1 MDMAALDSWE
11 RRLAFIAHV
20 IPYFVL
26 TVTTVMYSIFTA
38 HTGAEL
44 WFTYGVVAF
53 GYAWMTWWLTLDPAR
68 RDRVEL
74 VAVFIGGLV
83 VFYAVLGMREH
94 WFGAVSYAVYIYA
107 SELLR
112 GRWMF
117 FAVAVTAVLA
127 TLSLFGGYPR
137 AEERPAF
144 WLLLLVFVGVACT
157 FTFVGHVT
165 TEQSRLRKELLEE
178 NEGLHAQLL
187 VQAHEAGVQDERHR
201 MAGEIHDTLAQGLTG
216 IITQLSAATV
226 SDWERRVSVAAELAR
241 SNLAEARRSVHAL
254 RPPALDS
261 AALPEA
267 IDEVAS
273 GWSTVYGVPVSVTL
287 TGAVR
292 VIHPEVE
299 VALLRTAQEALA
311 NVAKHAS
318 ASRVGLTL
326 SYMEDV
332 VTLDVRDDGVGFDLT
347 HPLSGFGLPAM
358 RHRVHRLSGALV
370 VESEPGAGTA
380 ISARVPA

>member
-1 MDMAALDSWE
+1 MAALDRWE
-11 RRLAFIAHV
+11 RRLTGIARV

-26 TVTTVMYSIFTA
+26 TVTTILYAIFTTQPA
-38 HTGAEL
+38 QER
-44 WFTYGVVAF
+44 WFTYCVVASCF
-53 GYAWMTWWLTLDPAR
+53 VWMAWWFTLHPAWR
-68 RDRVEL
+68 SRPGL
-74 VAVFIGGLV
+74 MAVFVGGMV
-83 VFYAVLGMREH
+83 VFYAVLGMQEH
-94 WFGAVSYAVYIYA
+94 WFGAVSYAVYVYA
-107 SELLR
+107 SEVLR

-117 FAVAVTAVLA
+117 VVVALTAVLA
-127 TLSLFGGYPR
+127 ALSLFGGYPP
-137 AEERPAF
+137 AGEEAAF
-144 WLLLLVFVGVACT
+144 WLLLLVFVVLACT
-157 FTFVGHVT
+157 FTYVGHVT

-201 MAGEIHDTLAQGLTG
+201 MAGEIHDTLAQGLAG
-216 IITQLSAATV
+216 IITQLSAATE
-226 SDWERRVSVAAELAR
+226 SDWERRVAVAAELAR

-254 RPPALDS
+254 QPPALAS
-261 AALPEA
+261 AALHEA
-267 IDEVAS
+267 LDDVAS
-273 GWSTVYGVPVSVTL
+273 GWSKHNGVPVSVTL

-292 VIHPEVE
+292 EMHPEVE

-332 VTLDVRDDGVGFDLT
+332 VTLDVRDDGVGFDLAR
-347 HPLSGFGLPAM
+347 PSDGFGLPAM
-358 RHRVHRLSGALV
+358 RHRVHRLSGALF

>member
-1 MDMAALDSWE
+1 M
-11 RRLAFIAHV
+11 
-20 IPYFVL
+20 PYFVL
-26 TVTTVMYSIFTA
+26 TVTTVMYSIFTVHSA
-38 HTGAEL
+38 SER
-44 WFTYGVVAF
+44 WVTYGVVAF
-53 GYAWMTWWLTLDPAR
+53 GYAWMAWWFTLHPAWHSR
-68 RDRVEL
+68 AEL
-74 VAVFIGGLV
+74 MAVFVGGMV
-83 VFYAVLGMREH
+83 VFYGVLGLREQV
-94 WFGAVSYAVYIYA
+94 FGAVSYAVYIYA

-117 FAVAVTAVLA
+117 FVVALTAVLA
-127 TLSLFGGYPR
+127 TLSLFGGYPP
-137 AEERPAF
+137 AAERPAF
-144 WLLLLVFVGVACT
+144 WLLALVFVVLACT

-201 MAGEIHDTLAQGLTG
+201 MAREIHDTLAQGLTG
-216 IITQLSAATV
+216 IITQLSAATA
-226 SDWERRVSVAAELAR
+226 SDWERRVSVSADLAR

-267 IDEVAS
+267 LDEVAS

-287 TGAVR
+287 TGSVR
-292 VIHPEVE
+292 VMHPEVE

-326 SYMEDV
+326 SYMDDV
-332 VTLDVRDDGVGFDLT
+332 VTLDVRDDGVGFDLAT
-347 HPLSGFGLPAM
+347 PSQGFGLSAM
-358 RHRVHRLSGALV
+358 RHRVHRLSGALF
-370 VESEPGAGTA
+370 VESELGAGTA

>member
-1 MDMAALDSWE
+1 MAALDRWE

-26 TVTTVMYSIFTA
+26 TATTVMYSIFTEQSA
-38 HTGAEL
+38 QDR
-44 WFTYGVVAF
+44 WITYGVVAF
-53 GYAWMTWWLTLDPAR
+53 GYAWMAWWFTLHPAW
-68 RDRVEL
+68 RDRAEL
-74 VAVFIGGLV
+74 MAVFVGGMV

-117 FAVAVTAVLA
+117 FVVALTAVLA
-127 TLSLFGGYPR
+127 TLSLFGGYPP
-137 AEERPAF
+137 AGESPAF
-144 WLLLLVFVGVACT
+144 WLLLMVFVVVACA
-157 FTFVGHVT
+157 FTFMGHVT
-165 TEQSRLRKELLEE
+165 TEQARRRKELLEE

-201 MAGEIHDTLAQGLTG
+201 LAGEIHDTLAQGLTG
-216 IITQLSAATV
+216 IITQLSAASA
-226 SDWERRVSVAAELAR
+226 SDWERRVSVAAGLAR
-241 SNLAEARRSVHAL
+241 ENLAEARRSVHAL

-267 IDEVAS
+267 LDEVAS

-292 VIHPEVE
+292 VMHPEVE

-332 VTLDVRDDGVGFDLT
+332 VTLDVRDDGVGFDLKR
-347 HPLSGFGLPAM
+347 PSSGFGLSAM
-358 RHRVHRLSGALV
+358 RHRVRQLSGALF
-370 VESEPGAGTA
+370 VESEPGGGTA

>member
-1 MDMAALDSWE
+1 MAALDRWE
-11 RRLAFIAHV
+11 RRLAFVANV

-26 TVTTVMYSIFTA
+26 TVTTVMYSIFTV
-38 HTGAEL
+38 HSGSER
-44 WFTYGVVAF
+44 WITYGVVAF
-53 GYAWMTWWLTLDPAR
+53 AYAWMLWWFTLHPAW
-68 RDRVEL
+68 RDRAEL
-74 VAVFIGGLV
+74 MAVFVGGMV
-83 VFYAVLGMREH
+83 VLYAVLGLREQV
-94 WFGAVSYAVYIYA
+94 FGAVSYAVYIYA

-117 FAVAVTAVLA
+117 FVVALTAVLA
-127 TLSLFGGYPR
+127 TLSLFGGYPS
-137 AEERPAF
+137 AGESTAF
-144 WLLLLVFVGVACT
+144 WLLLTVFVVVACT

-165 TEQSRLRKELLEE
+165 TEQARLRKELLEE

-201 MAGEIHDTLAQGLTG
+201 LAGEIHDTLAQGLTG
-216 IITQLSAATV
+216 IITQLSAASG
-226 SDWERRVSVAAELAR
+226 SDWERRVSVAADLAR
-241 SNLAEARRSVHAL
+241 ANLAEARRSVHAL

-267 IDEVAS
+267 LDEVAS
-273 GWSTVYGVPVSVTL
+273 GWSAVYGVPASVTL

-292 VIHPEVE
+292 VMHPEVE
-299 VALLRTAQEALA
+299 VALLRMAQEALA

-332 VTLDVRDDGVGFDLT
+332 VTLDVRDDGVGFDLKR
-347 HPLSGFGLPAM
+347 PSSGFGLSAM
-358 RHRVHRLSGALV
+358 RHRVHRLSGALF
-370 VESEPGAGTA
+370 VESEPGGGTA

>member
-1 MDMAALDSWE
+1 MAALDRWE
-11 RRLAFIAHV
+11 RRLATIAHV

-26 TVTTVMYSIFTA
+26 TVTTVMYSIFTVHSA
-38 HTGAEL
+38 GER
-44 WFTYGVVAF
+44 WITYGVVAF
-53 GYAWMTWWLTLDPAR
+53 GFVWMAWWFTLHPAWHS
-68 RDRVEL
+68 RVEL
-74 VAVFIGGLV
+74 MAVFVGGMVL
-83 VFYAVLGMREH
+83 FYSVLGMREH
-94 WFGAVSYAVYIYA
+94 WFGAVSYAVYVYA
-107 SELLR
+107 SECLR

-117 FAVAVTAVLA
+117 FVVALTAMLA
-127 TLSLFGGYPR
+127 TLSLFGGYPPPD
-137 AEERPAF
+137 AEPAF
-144 WLLLLVFVGVACT
+144 WLLLLVFVVVACT

-165 TEQSRLRKELLEE
+165 TEQARRRKELLEE

-201 MAGEIHDTLAQGLTG
+201 LACEIHDTLAQGLAG
-216 IITQLSAATV
+216 IITQLSAA
-226 SDWERRVSVAAELAR
+226 SPADWERRVLVSVELAR
-241 SNLAEARRSVHAL
+241 ENLAEARRSVHAL

-267 IDEVAS
+267 LDEVAS

-292 VIHPEVE
+292 VMHPEVE
-299 VALLRTAQEALA
+299 VALLRTAQEALT

-332 VTLDVRDDGVGFDLT
+332 VTLDVRDDGVGFDLGL
-347 HPLSGFGLPAM
+347 PSSGFGLSAM
-358 RHRVHRLSGALV
+358 RHRVHRLSGALF

>member
-1 MDMAALDSWE
+1 MDMAALDRWE

-38 HTGAEL
+38 HSGSERL
-44 WFTYGVVAF
+44 ITYGVVAF
-53 GYAWMTWWLTLDPAR
+53 GYAWMLWWFTLHPAWR
-68 RDRVEL
+68 GRVEL
-74 VAVFIGGLV
+74 MAVFVGGMV
-83 VFYAVLGMREH
+83 VFYGVLGLREH

-117 FAVAVTAVLA
+117 FVVALTAVLA
-127 TLSLFGGYPR
+127 TLSLFGGYPP
-137 AEERPAF
+137 AGESPAF
-144 WLLLLVFVGVACT
+144 WLLLMVFVVVACT

-201 MAGEIHDTLAQGLTG
+201 LAGEIHDTLAQGLTG
-216 IITQLSAATV
+216 IITQLSAASA
-226 SDWERRVSVAAELAR
+226 SDWERRVSVAADLAR

-267 IDEVAS
+267 LDEVAS

-292 VIHPEVE
+292 VMHPEVE

-347 HPLSGFGLPAM
+347 HPSSGFGLPAM
-358 RHRVHRLSGALV
+358 RHRVHRLSGALF

>member
-1 MDMAALDSWE
+1 MAALDRWE
-11 RRLAFIAHV
+11 RRLAFVVNV

-26 TVTTVMYSIFTA
+26 TVTTVMYSIFTV
-38 HTGAEL
+38 HSGSER
-44 WFTYGVVAF
+44 WITYGVVAF
-53 GYAWMTWWLTLDPAR
+53 GYAWMAWWFTLHPAW
-68 RDRVEL
+68 RDRAEL
-74 VAVFIGGLV
+74 MAVFIGGMV
-83 VFYAVLGMREH
+83 VFYAVLGLREQV
-94 WFGAVSYAVYIYA
+94 FGAVSYAVYIYA

-117 FAVAVTAVLA
+117 LVVASTAVLA
-127 TLSLFGGYPR
+127 TLSVFGGYPP
-137 AEERPAF
+137 AGQASAF
-144 WLLLLVFVGVACT
+144 WLLTLVFVSLACT
-157 FTFVGHVT
+157 FTFIGHVT
-165 TEQSRLRKELLEE
+165 TEQARLRKELLEE

-201 MAGEIHDTLAQGLTG
+201 LAGEIHDTLAQGLTG
-216 IITQLSAATV
+216 IITQLSAATTA
-226 SDWERRVSVAAELAR
+226 DWERRVAVSAELAR

-267 IDEVAS
+267 LDEVAS
-273 GWSTVYGVPVSVTL
+273 GWSTVYGVPVAVTL

-292 VIHPEVE
+292 VMHPEVE

-347 HPLSGFGLPAM
+347 TPSQGFGLPAM
-358 RHRVHRLSGALV
+358 RHRVHRLSGALF